1 MNGLGGTG
9 AQQSKDCSFAAG
21 SVAGAPLRVSW
32 FLVILFLSQLVDAIN
47 EHQLPLWV
55 RITQVTVNEL
65 LLLFTVLCHEM
76 GHGTMARRCGGTIAE
91 VLLWPFGGICF
102 TTRGPTQD
110 PKQSLTNELY
120 IVAAGPATHFPMSFA
135 WVVLLG
141 AYGAAVSHVVR
152 PSSYLQAMSCQ
163 NQKKSSVEALIE
175 PDGDPMVQALGKL
188 TAIVENLAAE
198 KTKRKNP
205 ALDALLDGA
214 HGSGSDSAGSGAGK
228 RSAIAR
234 RALVKALTSSPQEV
248 YQLIEKR
255 MMEDLSGRTR
265 TPAQPEPT
273 LSARAWVEHRSY
285 IGQYKTLAHSAW
297 GISGVIDCLVTG
309 KVEEARARANLLLLQ
324 LDQVAADR
332 GSWQLAA
339 SLSLEAL
346 PPFATL
352 ATHHPPDVTMGEQ
365 PFSKLL
371 DPRWSK
377 VALAYLKDTDDYIE
391 KRKKLGQKGGKKE
404 DGDLSK
410 EQPSPKRKAKAK
422 PRRRQSG
429 CCPAIAEPRPVMP
442 ARWEDETA
450 IHPELYSVLPTCG
463 AQPTWAK
470 EEEAGMSG
478 LVLQPGCGSELHK
491 RFSGDGVIFI
501 TCGQQGVQEA
511 FAKGCGDGSL
521 VRNLLAQ
528 GEICHFRAGRLAS
541 AFTRFVSSDLRQ
553 GGPGV
558 AQDARLVMARNA
570 SVLALKRTGGAS
582 AGKFD
587 FPQAALTPDFA
598 TEENS
603 KRAEE
608 NGD

>member
-1 MNGLGGTG
+1 
-9 AQQSKDCSFAAG
+9 
-21 SVAGAPLRVSW
+21 
-32 FLVILFLSQLVDAIN
+32 
-47 EHQLPLWV
+47 
-55 RITQVTVNEL
+55 
-65 LLLFTVLCHEM
+65 
-76 GHGTMARRCGGTIAE
+76 
-91 VLLWPFGGICF
+91 
-102 TTRGPTQD
+102 
-110 PKQSLTNELY
+110 
-120 IVAAGPATHFPMSFA
+120 
-135 WVVLLG
+135 
-141 AYGAAVSHVVR
+141 
-152 PSSYLQAMSCQ
+152 MSCQ

-422 PRRRQSG
+422 PRRFG
-429 CCPAIAEPRPVMP
+429 
-442 ARWEDETA
+442 DNTA
-450 IHPELYSVLPTCG
+450 TPE
-463 AQPTWAK
+463 A
-470 EEEAGMSG
+470 
-478 LVLQPGCGSELHK
+478 
-491 RFSGDGVIFI
+491 
-501 TCGQQGVQEA
+501 
-511 FAKGCGDGSL
+511 
-521 VRNLLAQ
+521 
-528 GEICHFRAGRLAS
+528 
-541 AFTRFVSSDLRQ
+541 
-553 GGPGV
+553 
-558 AQDARLVMARNA
+558 
-570 SVLALKRTGGAS
+570 
-582 AGKFD
+582 
-587 FPQAALTPDFA
+587 
-598 TEENS
+598 
-603 KRAEE
+603 
-608 NGD
+608 